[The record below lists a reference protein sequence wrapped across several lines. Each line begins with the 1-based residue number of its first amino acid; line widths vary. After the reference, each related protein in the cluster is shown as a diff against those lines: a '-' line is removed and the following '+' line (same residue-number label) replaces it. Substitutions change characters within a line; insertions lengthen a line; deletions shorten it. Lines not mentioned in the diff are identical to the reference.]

1 MNNDEIGWKDCWKK
15 PVKVQYKEIAETV
28 EIKTREGKLYGYAG
42 KDVLIKGVRGEIY
55 PCKIDIF
62 NATYTT
68 TAPLSEEQIRADTA
82 KQIFKELGDI
92 IAFSGKLTELRSDKV
107 YRAIREEDYQALK
120 KEHKVD

>member
-82 KQIFKELGDI
+82 KQIFKELESI
-92 IAFSGKLTELRSDKV
+92 IDEYGNPLLDTLYGKDKQ
-107 YRAIREEDYQALK
+107 YAKLK
-120 KEHKVD
+120 RKYKVD